1 MILWISFLST
11 LLSFTYDQ
19 VEQWGLLTMRNPGNA
34 INISASLFVVENR
47 GLWLFYLKWTFL
59 FLWFPRHATNQIS
72 MNHIKI
78 NDICHFLTM
87 RYLIISLHL
96 LMLLTSYFLL
106 FYYYNPRKTG
116 EIMCF
121 RQNRGHYG
129 SYLAMLEG
137 WEKIYLR
144 TISLIHI
151 H

>member
-1 MILWISFLST
+1 MNIIFVNLIAIV
-11 LLSFTYDQ
+11 LSFTYDQ

-47 GLWLFYLKWTFL
+47 GLWLFYLKWAFL
-59 FLWFPRHATNQIS
+59 FLWFPRHAINQIS

-78 NDICHFLTM
+78 NDICH
-87 RYLIISLHL
+87 YLIISLHL

-129 SYLAMLEG
+129 SCLAMLEG
-137 WEKIYLR
+137 WEKKVYLR
-144 TISLIHI
+144 TINLIHI